1 MDNIVIYLSIKR
13 GFIFLDEW
21 LSYYLLYQLWDSS
34 NYYMFS
40 VTSILAIVFNG
51 YGYKSYWEIEERYN
65 KYLIN
70 KIKILDK
77 NNIIN

>member
-21 LSYYLLYQLWDSS
+21 LSYYLLYNLLYSS
-34 NYYMFS
+34 NYYMFFIA
-40 VTSILAIVFNG
+40 SILAIIFNG

-65 KYLIN
+65 EYLIN
-70 KIKILDK
+70 KINKIDDK
-77 NNIIN
+77 